1 MHVEIRETPI
11 GGNVREF
18 LDVVDYIYR
27 DDPCWVRPLDMDLK
41 QRLSLKNPFFEHGE
55 ASIFTAYRNGW
66 CVGRC
71 TAQIDRGHLDRYKDD
86 VGFFGFLETQEF
98 IVAPNKT
105 WMLSSTFT
113 ENTVRWIYTDGSGH
127 GDAKFYFPR
136 WGGSSIGFWTGDSLI
151 VHTNQIKGWRGGP
164 GGEFSDKLETV
175 EKYRRMGDRIEG
187 EITLYD
193 PDVFV
198 GPAFERLSFRLNNG
212 EKPEDRPTY
221 NTCTD
226 TNGPSPGIYLD
237 ENGFLNAHAPGDP
250 GFTWDPT
257 DPRPWGTWLTES
269 DRRYQ
274 AYLARGGKAPAN
286 QTPSK

>member
-1 MHVEIRETPI
+1 M
-11 GGNVREF
+11 
-18 LDVVDYIYR
+18 
-27 DDPCWVRPLDMDLK
+27 
-41 QRLSLKNPFFEHGE
+41 S
-55 ASIFTAYRNGW
+55 
-66 CVGRC
+66 
-71 TAQIDRGHLDRYKDD
+71 
-86 VGFFGFLETQEF
+86 
-98 IVAPNKT
+98 AP
-105 WMLSSTFT
+105 
-113 ENTVRWIYTDGSGH
+113 
-127 GDAKFYFPR
+127 
-136 WGGSSIGFWTGDSLI
+136 
-151 VHTNQIKGWRGGP
+151 
-164 GGEFSDKLETV
+164 
-175 EKYRRMGDRIEG
+175 GDRIEG

-237 ENGFLNAHAPGDP
+237 ENGLLNAHAPGDP
-250 GFTWDPT
+250 GFWDPT

-274 AYLARGGKAPAN
+274 AYLGRGGKAPAN